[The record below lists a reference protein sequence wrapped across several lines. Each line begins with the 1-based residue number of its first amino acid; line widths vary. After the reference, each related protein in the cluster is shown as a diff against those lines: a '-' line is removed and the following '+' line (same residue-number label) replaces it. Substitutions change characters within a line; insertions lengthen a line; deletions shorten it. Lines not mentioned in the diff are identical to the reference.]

1 MPAML
6 GRVERGRTACAVV
19 GRGEGGPG
27 RGERGL
33 HGSCHFGRCAGD
45 IRCAALPAIWIWSK
59 RWPHNL

>member
-1 MPAML
+1 MAPNFFIL
-6 GRVERGRTACAVV
+6 KVNGQIFEV

-33 HGSCHFGRCAGD
+33 HGSCHIGRCAGD